1 MKAKEFVQQKYPN
14 AKCTK
19 HTSGIK
25 YVNQKTWFLIING
38 EKGKRLSE
46 GTSESNAW
54 KNAKLD
60 IIESENDDKANKEIK

>member
-1 MKAKEFVQQKYPN
+1 MTSREFVESKYPK

-25 YVNQKTWFLIING
+25 GFNQKVWFLITDG
-38 EKGKRLSE
+38 EKGERLSE

-60 IIESENDDKANKEIK
+60 IIENETT